1 MLKTC
6 KTLKSLHRF
15 TEISRMHTQVFLRVL
30 FACPAVFHVK
40 SRRRTHAPPT
50 LLPQDRL
57 LLEQISCFMCRLLEL
72 ILLVGNYHYGD
83 VLLLQV
89 KALEAPRFAVA
100 GEANK
105 SSIQLNHNA

>member
-1 MLKTC
+1 MPPPPCSPRTDC
-6 KTLKSLHRF
+6 CW
-15 TEISRMHTQVFLRVL
+15 SRY
-30 FACPAVFHVK
+30 P
-40 SRRRTHAPPT
+40 
-50 LLPQDRL
+50 D
-57 LLEQISCFMCRLLEL
+57 FMCRLLEL